1 MGNRILKLSFG
12 VTFVL
17 VMSCDELA
25 SVFGDQIEGDWEISA
40 AVIYENFD
48 CSGEGYDMLADFFE
62 YADTV
67 EAMIP
72 PGMAIAWEA
81 DFEQDTVTDINSYSM
96 SLGILYENPFG
107 YFPVTAASEDTTMC
121 DYYDGVV
128 DNGWCMATMD
138 SEVCSEWAYDGVWD
152 DSSSTCLEPLVA
164 VSGTWEITADELCLY
179 ATDGDTD
186 FLGDLCFGYEVAGT
200 SLVLTSQDSV
210 YNQCIELTF
219 GKVPD
224 GE

>member
-12 VTFVL
+12 ATFVL

-25 SVFGDQIEGDWEISA
+25 DVFGDQIEGDWEISS
-40 AVIYENFD
+40 AVIYENVD

-62 YADTV
+62 HADEI

-72 PGMAIAWEA
+72 PGLDIAWEA
-81 DFEQDTVTDINSYSM
+81 DFEQDTVNDINSYSM

-107 YFPVTAASEDTTMC
+107 YFPVTEASTDTTMC
-121 DYYDGVV
+121 DYYDGVI

-138 SEVCSEWAYDGVWD
+138 SDVCSEWAYDGVWD

-200 SLVLTSQDSV
+200 SLVLTAQDSV

-224 GE
+224 SE

>member
-1 MGNRILKLSFG
+1 MLDRILKLSFG

-25 SVFGDQIEGDWEISA
+25 DVFGDQIEGDWEISS
-40 AVIYENFD
+40 AVIYENVD

-62 YADTV
+62 YADEV

-72 PGMAIAWEA
+72 PGLDIAWEA
-81 DFEQDTVTDINSYSM
+81 DFEQDTVNDINSYSM

-107 YFPVTAASEDTTMC
+107 YFPVYAASEDTTMC

-128 DNGWCMATMD
+128 DNGWCMAIMD
-138 SEVCSEWAYDGVWD
+138 SDVCSEWAYDGVWD
-152 DSSSTCLEPLVA
+152 DSSSTCLEPLIA

-179 ATDGDTD
+179 ATGGDTD

-224 GE
+224 SE

>member
-25 SVFGDQIEGDWEISA
+25 SVFGDQIEGDWEISS

-62 YADTV
+62 YADEV

-72 PGMAIAWEA
+72 PGLGIEWEA

-138 SEVCSEWAYDGVWD
+138 SELCSEWTYDGVWD
-152 DSSSTCLEPLVA
+152 DSSSTCMEPLVA

-179 ATDGDTD
+179 ATGGDTD
-186 FLGDLCFGYEVAGT
+186 FLGDLCFDYEVAET

-219 GKVPD
+219 GNVSD

>member
-25 SVFGDQIEGDWEISA
+25 SVFGDQIEGDWEISS

-62 YADTV
+62 YADEV

-72 PGMAIAWEA
+72 PGLGIAWEA

-128 DNGWCMATMD
+128 Y
-138 SEVCSEWAYDGVWD
+138 S
-152 DSSSTCLEPLVA
+152 
-164 VSGTWEITADELCLY
+164 
-179 ATDGDTD
+179 
-186 FLGDLCFGYEVAGT
+186 
-200 SLVLTSQDSV
+200 
-210 YNQCIELTF
+210 
-219 GKVPD
+219 
-224 GE
+224 

>member
-1 MGNRILKLSFG
+1 MRNRILKLSFG

-25 SVFGDQIEGDWEISA
+25 DVFGDQIEGDWEISSA
-40 AVIYENFD
+40 FIYENFD

-72 PGMAIAWEA
+72 PGMGIAWEA

-107 YFPVTAASEDTTMC
+107 YFPVTSASEDTTMC

-138 SEVCSEWAYDGVWD
+138 SELCSEWTYDGVWD
-152 DSSSTCLEPLVA
+152 DSSSTCMEPLVA

-179 ATDGDTD
+179 ATGGDTD

-219 GKVPD
+219 GNVSD

>member
-12 VTFVL
+12 VTLAL
-17 VMSCDELA
+17 VMSCDELT
-25 SVFGDQIEGDWEISA
+25 SIFGDQIEGGWEITS
-40 AVIYENFD
+40 AVIYENVD

-62 YADTV
+62 YADEV

-72 PGMAIAWEA
+72 PGMDIAWEA
-81 DFEQDTVTDINSYSM
+81 DFAQDTSTDINSYSM

-107 YFPVTAASEDTTMC
+107 YFPVTDSVDSTNC
-121 DYYDGVV
+121 SYYGGEPV
-128 DNGWCMATMD
+128 DGWCMTPMD
-138 SEVCSEWAYDGVWD
+138 SDVCSDWAYEGSVWD
-152 DSSSTCLEPLVA
+152 DSSNTCLEPLLA
-164 VSGTWEITADELCLY
+164 VSGTWEISADELCLT
-179 ATDGDTD
+179 ATEGETE
-186 FLGDLCFGYEVAGT
+186 FLGDQCFGYTVAGT

-219 GKVPD
+219 GKVSD